1 MAPSD
6 SMALDGNVDLQDE
19 PAPRPRSR
27 RRLLL
32 IVGAALVLL
41 IAGGAGAY
49 VSGVLDSVLGGK
61 ASSSAEM
68 DPHAAGNGE
77 HGAAED
83 GHQETVAAPVLFDLP
98 DFVVNLNVPGRK
110 SRFLKLKSRLVLSS
124 PEDAAAVERALPRI
138 VDVFQVYLR
147 ELRPDDLRGSEGTYR
162 LREALVRRVGAEI
175 GAERVR
181 DVLFVELFVQ

>member
-6 SMALDGNVDLQDE
+6 SAALDGDVDLQDE
-19 PAPRPRSR
+19 PAPRSR
-27 RRLLL
+27 RRLVL
-32 IVGAALVLL
+32 IAGGVLVLL
-41 IAGGAGAY
+41 LLAGGAGAFFT
-49 VSGVLDSVLGGK
+49 GMLDSVLDGAAALAG
-61 ASSSAEM
+61 A
-68 DPHAAGNGE
+68 DPHAAGDGE
-77 HGAAED
+77 HGTAVG
-83 GHQETVAAPVLFDLP
+83 GHQETAAAPVLFDLP

-110 SRFLKLKSRLVLSS
+110 SRFLKLKGRLVLSS

-162 LREALVRRVGAEI
+162 LREAMVRRVGAEI

-181 DVLFVELFVQ
+181 DVLFAELFVQ